1 MFNFTKLQ
9 QAAYDA
15 IMSGQNVCI
24 TGSGGVGKSYI
35 IQQIRE
41 QIKNETLFVAPTG
54 IAAVNIDGATIHKTF
69 GLSTSVQFNAP
80 IINDKIR
87 DVLANKN
94 LKRLVIDEIS
104 MVRADIFSVIDKI
117 LKSVRKSKAPFG
129 GLQVVVIGDF
139 YQLPPILT

>member
-15 IMSGQNVCI
+15 IMSGQNVCV

-69 GLSTSVQFNAP
+69 GLNTSIQFNAP
-80 IINDKIR
+80 IINDKVR
-87 DVLANKN
+87 DVLANEN

-104 MVRADIFSVIDKI
+104 MVRAEMID
-117 LKSVRKSKAPFG
+117 
-129 GLQVVVIGDF
+129 QIGRAHV
-139 YQLPPILT
+139 